1 MNDIIKALEWR
12 YATKVFDSTKK
23 LSDKQVND
31 LKRVVQLSASSY
43 GLQPYKV
50 VIINNQELKDKL
62 KPASYG
68 QSQISDASHLFIF
81 CAMKGFNK
89 KNVEDF
95 VDLNVEITGVSK
107 PNLKIFHDMMDMKMD
122 SMNVDENMLWATKQA
137 YIALGNL
144 LTAAAA
150 MDIDTCP
157 IEGFIPSQYTEI
169 LGLDKMDLE
178 PLVLASVGY
187 RADNDKYQN
196 ITKVRKRDADLFI
209 EL

>member
-187 RADNDKYQN
+187 RSDNDKYQN